1 MTYVVR
7 SYARGALPPQGLEQ
21 FTREVRATLTDVWNF
36 YSYWTRFQTDAIVK
50 VGREIVESLPS
61 SEGGTTTSSVRRI
74 KVAGANG
81 SGEKKVSTTPE
92 AESAAPD
99 EA

>member
-1 MTYVVR
+1 M
-7 SYARGALPPQGLEQ
+7 LPPQGLEQ

-50 VGREIVESLPS
+50 AGREIVDSLPGGES
-61 SEGGTTTSSVRRI
+61 STATSSTSSVRRI

-81 SGEKKVSTTPE
+81 SGERKASTTPE
-92 AESAAPD
+92 EESSAPTSPD